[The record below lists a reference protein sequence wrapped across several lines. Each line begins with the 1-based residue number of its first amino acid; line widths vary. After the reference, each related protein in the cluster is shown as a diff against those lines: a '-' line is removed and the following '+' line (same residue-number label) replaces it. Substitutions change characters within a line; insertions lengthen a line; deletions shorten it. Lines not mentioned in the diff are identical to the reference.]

1 MISFVSGII
10 EYVDEETVT
19 IDNNGIGLSVF
30 MPKDE
35 LASLGQGEEIKVFT
49 FLDVKENDMNL
60 FGFLNRDKL
69 DIFKK
74 LIGVSGVGPK
84 GALAI
89 ISTLE
94 GDSLYVAIATGD
106 DKAISKAPGI
116 GAKTAQKIVIDLKD
130 KIDLEQIIGDFDDSN
145 IVNVASTVVDDAI
158 LALVA
163 LGYSNTEAKKAVSKV
178 KITEDMNDEDVL
190 RNALSFLM

>member
-10 EYVDEETVT
+10 EYIDEETVV

-35 LASLGQGEEIKVFT
+35 LSSLGQGEEIKVYT
-49 FLDVKENDMNL
+49 YLAIKENDMNL

-89 ISTLE
+89 ISTCQ

-106 DKAISKAPGI
+106 DKALAKAPGI
-116 GAKTAQKIVIDLKD
+116 GAKTAQRIVIDLKD
-130 KIDLEQIIGDFDDSN
+130 KIDLEQIIGEFDETTTVSVSN
-145 IVNVASTVVDDAI
+145 GVIDDAI
-158 LALVA
+158 MALVA
-163 LGYSNTEAKKAVSKV
+163 LGYSNTEATRAVSKV
-178 KITEDMNDEDVL
+178 KVTEDMNDEDVL

>member
-163 LGYSNTEAKKAVSKV
+163 LGYSHTEAKKAVSKV
-178 KITEDMNDEDVL
+178 KITEDMDDEDVL

>member
-178 KITEDMNDEDVL
+178 KITEDMDDEDVL